1 MQRAGMCCCLNKTN
15 PLTVSGR
22 RSSIASGVGILDMA
36 AVALSRRLIW
46 GLCLAISFVY
56 AQAAE
61 AGSRIAL
68 VIGMSA
74 YRNVIPLDN
83 ADNDAKGVAQTLKT
97 IGFEVTEAVDQPLG
111 GLVKTIND
119 FSFRA
124 ETADIA
130 LIYYAGHGV
139 EVAGENFLIPVDVTL
154 GRLEE
159 IGAQALPLNSLLSA
173 VGGARKLRV
182 VILDSC
188 RNNPFAEPAKFN
200 ERPATPGIVMTAA
213 DDVREG
219 RLAEPSPQQGT
230 LVVYAAK
237 AGDVALDGEGGHSP
251 FARALID
258 RLPEK
263 DTEIGMVFRK
273 VRDEVMAQT
282 QNRQEPHFYGSLPGI
297 PYFLAGGDAALAA
310 LSDRRAAWGALG
322 NQQRLQLAAL
332 AGEGN
337 VRALIGLGY
346 MSLSPGRDNFEPGKA
361 FRYFSD
367 AADKGDPEA
376 MFELAKLYEKGIGTA
391 QDFGKAL
398 SLYKRSADLG
408 FADAINDLGFFYY
421 QGAEGVK
428 RDPEKAV
435 ALFVRAADLKHPQA
449 MYNVAALIDDGVIKG
464 KTPQDAARYLYAA
477 LRSGVKDVLAQ
488 LTERPEQFKLPTRKA
503 LQKLLAD
510 NGFYKG
516 ALDGGFGKGTVRSL
530 QLAYGE

>member
-1 MQRAGMCCCLNKTN
+1 MFAVRIFNRAVWGACVL
-15 PLTVSGR
+15 
-22 RSSIASGVGILDMA
+22 
-36 AVALSRRLIW
+36 LIF
-46 GLCLAISFVY
+46 AFAPS
-56 AQAAE
+56 AE
-61 AGSRIAL
+61 AAGRVAL

-74 YRNVIPLDN
+74 YRNVVPLDN
-83 ADNDAKGVAQTLKT
+83 AGNDAKGVAATLKS
-97 IGFEVTEAVDQPLG
+97 IGFDVTEAIDQPLG
-111 GLVKTIND
+111 GLIKTIND
-119 FSFRA
+119 FSFRS
-124 ETADIA
+124 ETADIS
-130 LIYYAGHGV
+130 LVYYAGHGA
-139 EVAGENFLIPVDVTL
+139 EVAGENFLIPIDVTL

-159 IGAQALPLNSLLSA
+159 IGQQALPLNSLLSA

-188 RNNPFAEPAKFN
+188 RNNPFAEPSKFN
-200 ERPATPGIVMTAA
+200 EKPATPGIVMTAA

-219 RLAEPSPQQGT
+219 RLAAPTPEQGT

-258 RLPEK
+258 RLPDR
-263 DTEIGMVFRK
+263 DTEIGMMFRK
-273 VRDEVMAQT
+273 VRDEVMTET

-297 PYFLAGGDAALAA
+297 PYFLAGGDAAVASLA
-310 LSDRRAAWGALG
+310 DRRTAWGSLG
-322 NQQRLQLAAL
+322 DGQRLQLASL
-332 AGEGN
+332 AEGGN

-346 MSLSPGRDNFEPGKA
+346 MSLAPGKDHFDPEKA

-367 AADKGDPEA
+367 AADRNDPEA
-376 MFELAKLYEKGIGTA
+376 MFELAKLYEKGIGTN
-391 QDFGKAL
+391 QDLAKAL
-398 SLYKRSADLG
+398 ALYRKSADLG

-435 ALFVRAADLKHPQA
+435 ALFIKAADLKHPQA
-449 MYNVAALIDDGVIKG
+449 MYNVASLIDDGVIKG
-464 KTPQDAARYLYAA
+464 KTSEDAARYLYAA

-488 LTERPEQFKLPTRKA
+488 LTERPQQFKLPTRKA
-503 LQKLLAD
+503 LQKLLAE

-516 ALDGGFGKGTVRSL
+516 TVDGGFGKGTVRSL

>member
-1 MQRAGMCCCLNKTN
+1 MSAVQFFYRVFG
-15 PLTVSGR
+15 
-22 RSSIASGVGILDMA
+22 GILLALVLAVGQPALA
-36 AVALSRRLIW
+36 AGRV
-46 GLCLAISFVY
+46 
-56 AQAAE
+56 
-61 AGSRIAL
+61 AL
-68 VIGMSA
+68 VIGMSG
-74 YRNVIPLDN
+74 YRNVVPLEN
-83 ADNDAKGVAQTLKT
+83 AGNDAKGVAATLKS
-97 IGFEVTEAVDQPLG
+97 IGFDVTEAIDEPLG
-111 GLVKTIND
+111 GLVKAIND
-119 FSFRA
+119 FSFRS

-130 LIYYAGHGV
+130 LVYYAGHGI
-139 EVAGENFLIPVDVTL
+139 EVAGENFLIPVDVSL

-159 IGAQALPLNSLLSA
+159 IGQQALPLDSLLSA

-188 RNNPFAEPAKFN
+188 RNNPFAEPSKFN
-200 ERPATPGIVMTAA
+200 EKAATPGIVMTAA

-219 RLAEPSPQQGT
+219 RLAAPTPEQGT

-258 RLPEK
+258 RLPDK

-297 PYFLAGGDAALAA
+297 PYFLAGGDAAVASLA
-310 LSDRRAAWGALG
+310 DRRTAWGSLG
-322 NQQRLQLAAL
+322 DTQRLQLASL
-332 AGEGN
+332 AEGGN

-346 MSLSPGRDNFEPGKA
+346 MSLAPGKDRFDPEKA

-376 MFELAKLYEKGIGTA
+376 MFELAKLYEKGIGTK

-398 SLYKRSADLG
+398 ALYRRSADRG
-408 FADAINDLGFFYY
+408 FADALNDLGFFYY

-428 RDPEKAV
+428 RNPEKAI

-449 MYNVAALIDDGVIKG
+449 MYNVASLIDDGLIKDR
-464 KTPQDAARYLYAA
+464 TPEDAARYLYAA
-477 LRSGVKDVLAQ
+477 LRSGVRDVLTQ
-488 LTERPEQFKLPTRKA
+488 LTDRPEQFKLATRKA
-503 LQKLLAD
+503 LQMLLAQ
-510 NGFYKG
+510 NGFYGG
-516 ALDGGFGKGTVRSL
+516 AIDGGFGKGTTRSL
-530 QLAYGE
+530 KLAYGE